1 MAKARL
7 IADVKSVDS
16 DGSIIQYRVWKLPA
30 ANEERP
36 HDYKYSFYFGRDRVR
51 LTAYDNERGKGD
63 HRHVLDKEEPYR
75 FKSIEM
81 LIADFFR
88 DIDKYR
94 SENDG

>member
-7 IADVKSVDS
+7 IVDVKSVDS

-36 HDYKYSFYFGRDRVR
+36 HRYKYSFYFGRDGVR
-51 LTAYDNERGKGD
+51 LVAYDNERGKCD
-63 HRHVLDKEEPYR
+63 HRHMLDKEEPYR
-75 FKSIEM
+75 FESIER

-88 DIDKYR
+88 DIDEYR